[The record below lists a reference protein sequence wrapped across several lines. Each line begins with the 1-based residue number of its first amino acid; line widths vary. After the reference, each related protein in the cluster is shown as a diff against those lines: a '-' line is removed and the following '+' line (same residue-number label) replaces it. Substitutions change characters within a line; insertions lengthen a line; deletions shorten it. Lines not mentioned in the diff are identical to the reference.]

1 MPNPPTSPPRLS
13 VLVSGQ
19 GLTSRTETIEE
30 YLRARVGSLGVIAIA
45 NPYARPGTATR
56 RYYEGGRLLWEKP
69 LGNLH
74 FRKKRRFSQFL
85 LSFVFLGYFF
95 AILKAAFA
103 FRRTFDVFIGVSC
116 FSAGLGLLLK
126 KFGLVRRTVYYSIDY
141 YRPPKRFGM
150 NTVIVAAFRW
160 LDRACA
166 RYSDLT
172 WHITSRIA
180 EGRERFAK
188 LKADAYPWI
197 EVPLCYAAR
206 LLAPAPEG
214 EVNRQSLG
222 FVGTLTPN
230 QGWPVLIEAVPRI
243 ARSLPGLK
251 IEVVGSGVYADE
263 VRRMAADSPE
273 SGRFAF
279 HGFVPREEEVFRI
292 ISRTGAGL
300 ALWTGDEEDNALYA
314 DPGKPKFYAFAGV
327 PSIVT
332 RGTPIVVEIEKHRAG
347 VAAEYDAEALAAATV
362 RLLGDEAFWR
372 ERREGALA
380 FARTCSSEVVL
391 GIAWDETLKRL
402 GIAPGRE
409 CQARA

>member
-1 MPNPPTSPPRLS
+1 MPNPTPSSRPLL

-30 YLRARVGSLGVIAIA
+30 YLRERVGALGVIAIA
-45 NPYARPGTATR
+45 NPYARPGTAAR
-56 RYYEGGRLLWEKP
+56 RYYESGRRLWEKP

-74 FRKKRRFSQFL
+74 FRKKRRFSQFF

-126 KFGLVRRTVYYSIDY
+126 KFGIVRRTVYYSIDY

-172 WHITSRIA
+172 WHITARIA

-230 QGWPVLIEAVPRI
+230 QGWPVLIEAAPRI
-243 ARSLPGLK
+243 ARWLPGLK

-263 VRRMAADSPE
+263 VRRMAAGSPE
-273 SGRFAF
+273 SGRFVF

-327 PSIVT
+327 PSVVT
-332 RGTPIVVEIEKHRAG
+332 RGTPVAAEIEKLHAG
-347 VAAEYDAEALAAATV
+347 LATDYSPEALAAAAV

-380 FARTCSSEVVL
+380 FARTCSSEIVL
-391 GIAWDETLKRL
+391 GQAWTETLKRL
-402 GIAPGRE
+402 GFRTDEGK
-409 CQARA
+409 

>member
-1 MPNPPTSPPRLS
+1 MLNPPPNPKGLS

-30 YLRARVGSLGVIAIA
+30 YLRERVGALGVIAIA
-45 NPYARPGTATR
+45 NPYSRPGTACL
-56 RYYEGGRLLWEKP
+56 RYYENGRLLREKP

-74 FRKKRRFSQFL
+74 FRRKRWCSQFL

-95 AILKAAFA
+95 AILKAARS
-103 FRRTFDVFIGVSC
+103 FRRTFDVFVGVAC
-116 FSAGLGLLLK
+116 FSAGIGLILKRLGI
-126 KFGLVRRTVYYSIDY
+126 VRKTVYYSIDY
-141 YRPPKRFGM
+141 YRPPRRFGM
-150 NTVIVAAFRW
+150 NTVIVAAFRR
-160 LDRACA
+160 LDRLCA
-166 RYSDLT
+166 RRSDLT

-180 EGRERFAK
+180 EGRERFAS
-188 LKADAYPWI
+188 LKAGSYPWI

-214 EVNRQSLG
+214 EVSRQSLG

-243 ARSLPGLK
+243 ARSLPDLR

-263 VRRMAADSPE
+263 VRRMAAASPE
-273 SGRFAF
+273 SSRFVF

-314 DPGKPKFYAFAGV
+314 DPGKPKFYAFAGI
-327 PSIVT
+327 PSVVT
-332 RGTPIVVEIEKHRAG
+332 RGTPVAAEIERLEAG
-347 VAAEYDAEALAAATV
+347 VAADYDAGAIAESV
-362 RLLGDEAFWR
+362 VGLLGDADRWR
-372 ERREGALA
+372 AGRKGAIE
-380 FARTCSSEVVL
+380 FARTCTSETVL
-391 GIAWDETLKRL
+391 GKAWNGTLKRL
-402 GIAPGRE
+402 GLSTDD
-409 CQARA
+409 